1 MARASASSGE
11 PIGAGGPNL
20 TRRGY
25 TRAVASFWEIPEGVR
40 VLPDGAWRV
49 GGFPIIHT
57 PSLRHL
63 KTRLLFDDEGGAF
76 IADGSQRMPV
86 TVEGPPFEVLSL
98 ILDGTKGEVHALLD
112 DGTEEVVTSGSL
124 SMNEESGRFECLAR
138 GGRCRAV
145 FSRAAHQSLLDN
157 LAEEGGRFFI
167 RVGSLRIPIRT

>member
-1 MARASASSGE
+1 MARASGGGVPGDE
-11 PIGAGGPNL
+11 PSAILGPV
-20 TRRGY
+20 T
-25 TRAVASFWEIPEGVR
+25 SFWEIPEGVR

-63 KTRLLFDDEGGAF
+63 KTRLVFDEGGAF

-86 TVEGPPFEVLSL
+86 TVDGPPFEVLSL
-98 ILDGTKGEVHALLD
+98 VLDGTKGEVHALLD
-112 DGTEEVVTSGSL
+112 DGTEEVVTAGSL
-124 SMNEESGRFECLAR
+124 SMNEESGRFECMAR

-157 LAEEGGRFFI
+157 LAEEEGRFFI
-167 RVGSLRIPIRT
+167 RLGSSRIPIRT